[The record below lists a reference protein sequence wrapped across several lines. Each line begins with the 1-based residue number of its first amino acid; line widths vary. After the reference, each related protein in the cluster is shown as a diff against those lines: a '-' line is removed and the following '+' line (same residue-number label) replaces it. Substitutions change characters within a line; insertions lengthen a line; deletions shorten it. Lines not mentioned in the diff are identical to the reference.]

1 MNELIEEYLRTR
13 GVRYFRGHRDDE
25 YFYLVDTRSHTG
37 PHRLRVRLHVH
48 LAVCGADRDAVQIS
62 ITGDRYYPAGH
73 SELFQ
78 QAVSRWNAECHD
90 VGAVIQPSC
99 DPALVGV
106 AAGSRY
112 RGTDVGELGL
122 FVEGSEAD
130 AAQLL
135 GLISD
140 VSAPLPATL
149 RDAG

>member
-25 YFYLVDTRSHTG
+25 YFYLVDTRVHTG
-37 PHRLRVRLHVH
+37 HPRLNVRLHVH
-48 LAVCGADRDAVQIS
+48 LAVCGADRDAVQIT

-73 SELFQ
+73 SEVFQ

-99 DPALVGV
+99 DPTLVGV

-112 RGTDVGELGL
+112 RGTDVDELCS
-122 FVEGSEAD
+122 FVEGSEAG
-130 AAQLL
+130 AVQLL
-135 GLISD
+135 GLIGDLVAS
-140 VSAPLPATL
+140 LPPTL
-149 RDAG
+149 RNAG

>member
-25 YFYLVDTRSHTG
+25 YFYLVDTRVHSGHI
-37 PHRLRVRLHVH
+37 RLHVH
-48 LAVCGADRDAVQIS
+48 LAVCGPDRDAVQIS
-62 ITGDRYYPAGH
+62 ITPDRYYPAGH

-78 QAVSRWNAECHD
+78 QAVSRWNNECHG
-90 VGAVIQPSC
+90 VGAVLQPSC

-112 RGTDVGELGL
+112 HGTDAGELGS

-130 AAQLL
+130 AAKLL
-135 GLISD
+135 GLITD
-140 VSAPLPATL
+140 VVAPLPPTL
-149 RDAG
+149 RNAG